1 MDEVNM
7 ADVLA
12 VVDDGGDE
20 DEAAAVTGVAR
31 AVAEILRTGI
41 REIHLVPGSG
51 ARETA
56 TTVLRELERASTLL
70 GVLADGAPPGV
81 MSWWVVRRCT
91 KPVVLL
97 PPSPVPV
104 MPPATP
110 VARGTPLTPHHVIS
124 RVLLPLD
131 GSFEA
136 AAAVI
141 ETARLFTRTGVDLV
155 VLHVFDEVTVPR
167 FWDQAAHA
175 RQAWEQEFLARH
187 CACPGVRLELR
198 SGVAG
203 EQVVSVAAAEHVD
216 LIALGWSQ
224 HLDEGRAR
232 TVRETLADAR
242 VPVMLIPVARHEETS
257 SGESGPRERP
267 VR

>member
-1 MDEVNM
+1 MDKVNM

-41 REIHLVPGSG
+41 REIHLAPGSG

-56 TTVLRELERASTLL
+56 TTVLRELERTSTLL

-97 PPSPVPV
+97 PPSSVPSVTPVTRG
-104 MPPATP
+104 TP
-110 VARGTPLTPHHVIS
+110 VAPHHVIS

-232 TVRETLADAR
+232 TVRETLAGAR

-257 SGESGPRERP
+257 SGESGGRERP
-267 VR
+267 AR

>member
-1 MDEVNM
+1 MVE
-7 ADVLA
+7 VLA

-20 DEAAAVTGVAR
+20 GEAAAVTGVAR

-41 REIHLVPGSG
+41 REIHLAAGSG
-51 ARETA
+51 ARETT

-70 GVLADGAPPGV
+70 GVLADGASSGV

-97 PPSPVPV
+97 PPSPVPSV
-104 MPPATP
+104 APVTP
-110 VARGTPLTPHHVIS
+110 VAGGTPVAPHHVIS

-167 FWDQAAHA
+167 FWDQAVHA

-187 CACPGVRLELR
+187 CACPGVRMELR

-232 TVRETLADAR
+232 TVHETLAGAR
-242 VPVMLIPVARHEETS
+242 VPVMLIPVARHEDTS
-257 SGESGPRERP
+257 PGKSRAREWPAR
-267 VR
+267 